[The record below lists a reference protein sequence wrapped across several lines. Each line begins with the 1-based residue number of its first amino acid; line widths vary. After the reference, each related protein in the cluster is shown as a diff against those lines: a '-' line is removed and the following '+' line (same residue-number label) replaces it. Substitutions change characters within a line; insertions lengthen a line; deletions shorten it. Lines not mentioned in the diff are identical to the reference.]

1 MYFQDIPYMYN
12 WKYKNE
18 PICSQFPKY
27 FLFQKMQLTAKSLKN
42 ATNASTMELFSQY
55 IVQG

>member
-1 MYFQDIPYMYN
+1 MNQSAPN
-12 WKYKNE
+12 
-18 PICSQFPKY
+18 FPNI

-42 ATNASTMELFSQY
+42 VTNASTMELFSQY